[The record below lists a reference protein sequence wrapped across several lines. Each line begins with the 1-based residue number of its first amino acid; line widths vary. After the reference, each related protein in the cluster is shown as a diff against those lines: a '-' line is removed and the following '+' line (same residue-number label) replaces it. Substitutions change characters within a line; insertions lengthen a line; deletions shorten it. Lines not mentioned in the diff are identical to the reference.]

1 MKKTNLKMKS
11 FESSFRNLNFSPS
24 TTILLNLFFP
34 FTDIT
39 CFSLKFKTSVL
50 SNNRFIL
57 LNFSKKPLFQNR
69 QWSCDFPP
77 RETPVAQKHRAIS
90 RQEKKTFS
98 IPPSVCLVTPLPL
111 PQSLYARTYA
121 DVTTKISRIDRLPNF
136 LGKGAPLAR

>member
-1 MKKTNLKMKS
+1 MKS

-34 FTDIT
+34 LTDIT
-39 CFSLKFKTSVL
+39 CFFLKFKTSVL

-57 LNFSKKPLFQNR
+57 LNFSKKPLFQKR
-69 QWSCDFPP
+69 RWSCDFPP
-77 RETPVAQKHRAIS
+77 REMPVALKHRAIS
-90 RQEKKTFS
+90 RQEKRHS
-98 IPPSVCLVTPLPL
+98 PPPSGCLATPLPL

-136 LGKGAPLAR
+136 LGNGAPLAR